1 MSIDLVTRHDY
12 IGGPMKSTTVSV
24 AEGKKSFSRLIQ
36 EAIEKK
42 REVII
47 TKRGKPAAVIVSYE
61 EYERSKKREGYR
73 KIMEARNAFLKA
85 GVQAEDVFKESKRQ
99 LEKRP

>member
-1 MSIDLVTRHDY
+1 
-12 IGGPMKSTTVSV
+12 MKSTTVSI

-36 EAIEKK
+36 EATEKK
-42 REVII
+42 KEVIV
-47 TKRGKPAAVIVSYE
+47 TKRGKPTAVIVSFE

-73 KIMEARNAFLKA
+73 KIMEVRKAFLKA
-85 GVQAEDVFKESKRQ
+85 EVQAEDVFKESKRQ